1 MPDIKIEGKI
11 GGNAAAALEPHALEL
26 YNRPGCQ
33 VVAVVEL
40 EHTLRT
46 QPAPHS
52 EKTASVSL
60 RISGIELPTKE
71 QIETVREVMQALYLQ
86 RTATGKLTEQGD
98 VELSK
103 NTLEFASRLLSDQEL
118 SRLRVGM
125 AHWEQEANRV
135 ARDADL
141 TVHGARAELRKIATG
156 LSRVLARE
164 LVDGA

>member
-11 GGNAAAALEPHALEL
+11 GGSAAAAIEPHAKAL
-26 YNRPGCQ
+26 YDKPG
-33 VVAVVEL
+33 VTVLAVVEL

-52 EKTASVSL
+52 EKNASVSL

-71 QIETVREVMQALYLQ
+71 QAETLREIQQALYLQ
-86 RTATGKLTEQGD
+86 RTAAGTLDEQGD
-98 VELSK
+98 VQLSDH
-103 NTLEFASRLLSDQEL
+103 TLELASRVLSDQEL

-125 AHWEQEANRV
+125 SQWERHASQA
-135 ARDADL
+135 ARDSDL
-141 TVHGARAELRKIATG
+141 TIHGARAELRKIANG
-156 LSRVLARE
+156 LSHILARE